1 MVGMRDPHDVPPE
14 SPVPPTCSDLAY
26 AVSTHPRTKNIRA
39 SYATLLQQMKQEGE
53 QPQAM
58 HVIEDSNVQR
68 DGGGAEKKV

>member
-14 SPVPPTCSDLAY
+14 SPATPTCSDLAY
-26 AVSTHPRTKNIRA
+26 TVSIHPRTKNIRA
-39 SYATLLQQMKQEGE
+39 NYATLFQQMKQEEE
-53 QPQAM
+53 QPQDI